1 MVERELTLLEKNL
14 HIEQLSYKDDL
25 TGLLNRR
32 GFKDKVNERLKL
44 AHRHKEDILYAI
56 TISIS

>member
-1 MVERELTLLEKNL
+1 MVERELTLLGKNL

-44 AHRHKEDILYAI
+44 AHRHKEDVLYAI
-56 TISIS
+56 TILMS